1 MAFVVEFV
9 AGCGRPTKAHCRN
22 GRSARRGRYYTA
34 AQRPSA
40 NDPLPVVEAPG
51 KKGVGNVSER
61 VRDFMRRAPGDPL
74 SGLMRADEMW
84 LKMRMRTGK
93 EHVRTVIDETP
104 SEDFAE
110 IDFDVLICGGSL
122 GIFLALALAKRGI
135 RVAVVERGRL
145 IGRDQEWNVS
155 RKEMKILIEMGLL
168 TGEDIEEAIVSEFNP
183 VRVSF
188 KGMDDIH
195 ISDILNCGVSPKWLL
210 EKARTRFVEDLGGTL
225 LEEHLFENARV
236 GHNAVQVNL
245 RVQSGASGSLGSGGA
260 GTEGESSSETVA
272 LRARLLVDAMGNFS
286 PIVQQQR
293 AGEIP
298 EGVCLVVG
306 SCARADWPSNDQGD
320 LLYSFTPIEGNLQ
333 YFWEAFPSSS
343 KGGPSD
349 LRTTYMFSYLDTN
362 MERPSLAE
370 FYDAYLNWLPEYQG
384 KEIHEIEPIRALFA
398 AFPTYKNSPLRT
410 KFDRLLMFGDSS
422 GIQSPLS
429 FGGFGAMLRHLRRI
443 DLAVSE
449 ALKYDAL
456 DKGSLKLLSPYMP
469 SLSVTWLFQRAMSVP
484 ADREVADPDIINKVL
499 RSNFSAM
506 DRMGDSTLRP
516 FLQDVIQFPGLTRA
530 ITGMMTDP
538 VLVWKILNHVG
549 LAPLLDWWVHYV
561 ALAIYDVR
569 HRLLPDTESSSSSS
583 TFEHNR
589 LRESLKFGAGRDYD
603 ED

>member
-1 MAFVVEFV
+1 VVDLV
-9 AGCGRPTKAHCRN
+9 VGCGRPSKAHCRN
-22 GRSARRGRYYTA
+22 GRSTRRGRYYMA
-34 AQRPSA
+34 AQRPGA
-40 NDPLPVVEAPG
+40 NDPLPVVEAPRTN
-51 KKGVGNVSER
+51 GVGNVSER
-61 VRDFMRRAPGDPL
+61 VRDFMKRAPGDPL
-74 SGLMRADEMW
+74 SGLKRADEMW

-93 EHVRTVIDETP
+93 EPVRTVIEEIP
-104 SEDFAE
+104 SMDFAE

-122 GIFLALALAKRGI
+122 GIFLALALAKRGL

-168 TGEDIEEAIVSEFNP
+168 TVEEVEEAIVSEFNP

-210 EKARTRFVEDLGGTL
+210 EKARTRFVEELGGTL
-225 LEEHLFENARV
+225 LEEHLFEKAVV
-236 GHNAVQVNL
+236 GHNGVQVNL

-272 LRARLLVDAMGNFS
+272 LYARLLVDAMGNFS

-298 EGVCLVVG
+298 EGVCVVVG

-320 LLYSFTPIEGNLQ
+320 LLYSFTPIERNLQ

-362 MERPSLAE
+362 IERPSLAE

-384 KEIHEIEPIRALFA
+384 KQIDEIEPIRALFA
-398 AFPTYKNSPLRT
+398 AFPTYKNSPLQT

-456 DKGSLKLLSPYMP
+456 GKDSLKLLSPYMP

-484 ADREVADPDIINKVL
+484 ADRKVADPEIINKVL
-499 RSNFSAM
+499 RSNFTAM
-506 DRMGDSTLRP
+506 DRIGDSTLRP

-561 ALAIYDVR
+561 ALGIYHVR
-569 HRLLPDTESSSSSS
+569 HGLAPDMESSSSSS
-583 TFEHNR
+583 TFEQNR
-589 LRESLKFGAGRDYD
+589 MRESLKFGAGRDYD
-603 ED
+603 EH